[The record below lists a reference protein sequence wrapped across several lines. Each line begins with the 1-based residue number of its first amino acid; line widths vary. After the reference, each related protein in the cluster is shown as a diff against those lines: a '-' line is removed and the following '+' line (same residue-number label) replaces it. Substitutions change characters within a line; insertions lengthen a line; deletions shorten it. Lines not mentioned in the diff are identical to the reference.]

1 MKARRLIAYALAL
14 LMITGLL
21 GACAKSGESVKVTI
35 IDGSMSI
42 VTSGTDEM
50 TVEDLLKKAGITL
63 GANDE
68 VTPAP
73 STVWKSAGA
82 DAIRVKRNVTVTVT
96 DGTNEKKVTL
106 SGATVEQAI
115 AQAGFDVKSYAAD
128 KDLNAA
134 LTEGMVIT
142 LKPHEEGFV
151 TTDDKMYY
159 YRDGQMVTNAIV
171 GNEEEGY
178 FYADENGVIDLNYC
192 NGVNIDGQ
200 DWNVING
207 KATLAESESD
217 LTLNRALQA
226 VAQCTNS
233 SMSKQEK
240 LRAAFDYI
248 KTAYLEGVRH
258 DPPYKELDWPIV
270 YANDIFVYGK
280 GDCFSYGAA
289 FAFMGKALGCSDC
302 YACNSGG
309 HGWAEI
315 EGLVYDPEW
324 DMHYPEYNHF
334 AVDYD
339 NNDTDVNYKRGIE
352 PGADYMH
359 VAV

>member
-1 MKARRLIAYALAL
+1 MKAKRLIAFMTAL
-14 LMITGLL
+14 LMIVGLL
-21 GACAKSGESVKVTI
+21 SACAKSGNTVNVTI
-35 IDGSMSI
+35 IDGNMSI
-42 VTSGTDEM
+42 VTNGAEDA
-50 TVEDLLKKAGITL
+50 TVETLLKEAGITV
-63 GANDE
+63 GGSDE
-68 VTPAP
+68 VTPAL
-73 STVWKSAGA
+73 SAVWKTSGA
-82 DAIRVKRNVTVTVT
+82 DAIRIKRFVTVTVT
-96 DGTNEKKVTL
+96 DGSAEKKVTL
-106 SGATVEQAI
+106 AGGTVEQAI
-115 AQAGFDVKSYAAD
+115 AEAGFDVKSYAAD
-128 KDLNAA
+128 KELNAP
-134 LTEGMVIT
+134 LTAGMVIT
-142 LKPHEEGFV
+142 LTPHDEGFV
-151 TTDDKMYY
+151 TTDGKMYF
-159 YRDGQMVTNAIV
+159 YRDGELVTNEIV
-171 GNEEEGY
+171 GSDEEGY

-192 NGVNIDGQ
+192 NGVNIDGE

-207 KATLAESESD
+207 KATRAESESD
-217 LTLNRALQA
+217 QTLNKALQA

-289 FAFMGKALGCSDC
+289 FAFMGKAIGCSDC
-302 YACNSGG
+302 FACNSGG

-339 NNDTDVNYKRGIE
+339 NNDTDVDYKHGIE